1 MTCTR
6 RWLAL
11 LASLLVL
18 LLLATLAACATR
30 TPAAG
35 GSAAA
40 PVGTNW
46 VDLQLLAFND
56 FHGTLEPAT
65 GGNGRVGVG
74 AGVGAGAVEAG
85 GVEFLASHIA
95 RLKAESPNTI
105 VVAAGDSIG
114 ASTFLS
120 GMFHDEPTIEA
131 LGEAGLQIATVG
143 NHEFDEG
150 WAELYRMQ
158 KGGCHPVDGCQDGTP
173 FAGARFEYL
182 SANVRLDP
190 AQVDPQLLARS
201 GWRPSPS
208 TSLGAG
214 SSGPQTLFPAT
225 TVREIDGV
233 KVGFIGL
240 VVQAT
245 ADIVSPAGLR
255 GVTFR
260 PEAEAGNEAAAALV
274 RQGVRTIIVVIHEGG
289 DAATA
294 DVNGCGIT
302 GPIID
307 IANGL
312 SSEID
317 VIISGHT
324 HNAYICTIGTKLVTS
339 ALSLGR
345 LVTDV
350 DLRIDRRT
358 GDVVSKSARNVVV
371 TRDVAKAAAIT
382 ALIEHYR
389 PFYATLGNRAV
400 GTTTVPLTR
409 AANAAGESALGD
421 VIADAFLEATMG
433 PLTGG
438 AVLAFT
444 NPGGIRADL
453 VGQPSSAPGGP
464 RAITFSN
471 AFDTLP
477 FGNRV
482 VVRTLTGDALIR
494 MLEQQ
499 FDNPT
504 PGERKIL
511 QVSAGFSYR
520 YDLAR
525 PRGQRIDGTSL
536 TLGGRPVERAARY
549 RVASSD
555 FIWNGGDAFTVAT
568 EGTAPLDIGSDVDV
582 FVEALQK
589 HSPVAPGPQN
599 RIIRTP

>member
-1 MTCTR
+1 MTRTR
-6 RWLAL
+6 SSALLAL
-11 LASLLVL
+11 LLLV
-18 LLLATLAACATR
+18 TLPACATR
-30 TPAAG
+30 TPPH
-35 GSAAA
+35 GSTLSTAN
-40 PVGTNW
+40 GTI
-46 VDLQLLAFND
+46 DLQLLAFND

-65 GGNGRVGVG
+65 GGNGRVSVG
-74 AGVGAGAVEAG
+74 PDAGAGAVDAG

-95 RLKAESPNTI
+95 RLKAESPNTL

-114 ASTFLS
+114 ASTLLS

-131 LGEAGLQIATVG
+131 LGDAGLQISTVG

-182 SANVRLDP
+182 SANVLLDP
-190 AQVDPQLLARS
+190 ARVDPQLLARS
-201 GWRPSPS
+201 GWRP
-208 TSLGAG
+208 AG
-214 SSGPQTLFPAT
+214 SGPQTLFPAT
-225 TVREIDGV
+225 TVREVEGV

-240 VVQAT
+240 VVQST
-245 ADIVSPAGLR
+245 ADIVSPAGLV

-260 PEAEAGNEAAAALV
+260 PEVEAGNEAAAALV
-274 RQGVRTIIVVIHEGG
+274 RQGVRTIVVVIHEGG
-289 DAATA
+289 DATTA

-324 HNAYICTIGTKLVTS
+324 HNAYICTIGAKLVTS

-350 DLRIDRRT
+350 DIRIDRRT
-358 GDVVSKSARNVVV
+358 GDVVSKRARNVVV
-371 TRDVAKAAAIT
+371 TRDVPKAAALT
-382 ALIEHYR
+382 SLIEHYR
-389 PFYATLGNRAV
+389 PFYATLGDRAV
-400 GTTTVPLTR
+400 GSLAMPLTR
-409 AANAAGESALGD
+409 APNPAGESALGD
-421 VIADAFLEATMG
+421 VIADAFLEATAG
-433 PLTGG
+433 PLTGR
-438 AVLAFT
+438 AVAAFT

-453 VGQPSSAPGGP
+453 VGQPATGSS
-464 RAITFSN
+464 RTITFGN

-482 VVRTLTGDALIR
+482 VVRTLTGDAIVR
-494 MLEQQ
+494 ILEQQ

-504 PGERKIL
+504 AGERKML
-511 QVSAGFSYR
+511 QISAGFTYSY
-520 YDLAR
+520 DPAR
-525 PRGQRIDGTSL
+525 PRGQRIDGSSIRIA
-536 TLGGRPVERAARY
+536 GRPLDRAASY
-549 RVASSD
+549 RVTSSD
-555 FIWNGGDAFTVAT
+555 FLWNGGDAFAAAT
-568 EGTAPLDIGSDVDV
+568 EGTAPLDVGSDVDI
-582 FVEALQK
+582 FVEAIRR

-599 RIIRTP
+599 RITRTP